1 MHKDSKIEM
10 TTLIQILEKL
20 RVKKFDKEFRMTE
33 EGITAG
39 NQKFYEP
46 EELKIIRT
54 YRFEGDSDP
63 ADNAVLYVIEAN
75 DGLIGYTLDVY
86 GADGNQYEGFDDF
99 LRKIVVEEREEQQ
112 IFID

>member
-33 EGITAG
+33 EGFTAG

-63 ADNAVLYVIEAN
+63 ADNSVLYVIEAN
-75 DGLIGYTLDVY
+75 DGLVGYTLDVY